1 MRDTNNTLW
10 VKKGSSVLHLKLPE
24 ELGKLFKANKYTFG

>member
-1 MRDTNNTLW
+1 MGASHHQ
-10 VKKGSSVLHLKLPE
+10 KGSSVLHLKLPE